1 MHLRACIPFLP
12 TRSLPLAP
20 PKPTPRGNAD
30 STSAIAALEDLALPP
45 AAPPERSGIPSAPA
59 GKGEG
64 KVVPTVDGDPSHAQR
79 IPFRE
84 REREKGAGVVP
95 ACMTVG
101 VYKGAVLV
109 DPSHEEERL
118 W

>member
-1 MHLRACIPFLP
+1 M
-12 TRSLPLAP
+12 
-20 PKPTPRGNAD
+20 
-30 STSAIAALEDLALPP
+30 
-45 AAPPERSGIPSAPA
+45 
-59 GKGEG
+59 
-64 KVVPTVDGDPSHAQR
+64 VPTVDGDPSHAQR